1 MTSLKDKSNGGCQ
14 RELTLTLGECKMKK
28 KSEVKASAPME
39 LRLNNSINYFYCVSN
54 TGYSLRTNQPSGL
67 ETGGVRLELSKA
79 LDLWARNSKLTFQE
93 VNSDRADILVYF
105 HRGSHG
111 DGYPFDGRGQIL
123 AHAFFPGKDR
133 GGDAHFDEE
142 EIWYLQDSSN
152 EEEAAI
158 SIVITVARTPQHL
171 PNTNSNVLV

>member
-1 MTSLKDKSNGGCQ
+1 MAGDGDRNEGRSMDDGLWGV
-14 RELTLTLGECKMKK
+14 LGMDLE
-28 KSEVKASAPME
+28 E

-105 HRGSHG
+105 HRVRER
-111 DGYPFDGRGQIL
+111 DGLVVMVINQCLNHPLYLGYIPSCWIMKEKKGI
-123 AHAFFPGKDR
+123 R
-133 GGDAHFDEE
+133 GGGGEGGRSGEGDIGGGSGRIRLSKEKGLGE
-142 EIWYLQDSSN
+142 GK
-152 EEEAAI
+152 
-158 SIVITVARTPQHL
+158 
-171 PNTNSNVLV
+171 